1 MNPLDA
7 RGRGIADGQVILVKS
22 DRGIMRIEARVTE
35 DIMPGVVSA
44 HQGVWP
50 EIDRDGTERAGSV
63 NILTP
68 TDPTEPSL
76 GSRTHSVLV
85 EISTLKR

>member
-1 MNPLDA
+1 
-7 RGRGIADGQVILVKS
+7 
-22 DRGIMRIEARVTE
+22 MRIEARVTK

-44 HQGVWP
+44 LEGVWP
-50 EIDRDGTERAGSV
+50 EIDRDGTERAGSI

-68 TDPTEPSL
+68 TDPTKPSL

-85 EISTLKR
+85 EVSPL